1 MKGFRSFASD
11 NNAPVHDRVFKA
23 MLEANEGDAIAYGDD
38 PCTEEALQ
46 LFKELF
52 GPESKTFF
60 VFNGT
65 GANVAAISHLTK
77 PYHAIVSSDKAHIH
91 HDECG
96 APEKFSGCKLH
107 ILPSNDGKI
116 KSGQIKPFL
125 HSLGFQHH
133 SQLKVISI
141 TQATEMGAVYSLE
154 EIKSL
159 SDFAKQHNMFL
170 HMDGARIANA
180 AAYLN
185 VSLKEMVTLA
195 GVDVLSFGGTK
206 NGMMMGEAVV
216 FLNPLL
222 VKEFEYTRKQ
232 SMQLASKMRYISA
245 QFKAL
250 LSDGLW
256 LENARHANNMAKL
269 LEERLREIPD
279 IQLTQ
284 PVQINAIF
292 AILPPKAIDKLL
304 KEFFFY
310 TWDASRHEVRWMTS
324 YNTTEEDVMS
334 FIAALKVSLR

>member
-1 MKGFRSFASD
+1 MKRFKSFASD
-11 NNAPVHDRVFKA
+11 NNAPVHDKVFSA
-23 MLEANEGDAIAYGDD
+23 MLEVNEGDAIAYGDD
-38 PCTEEALQ
+38 PYTDEALQ
-46 LFKELF
+46 IFKELF
-52 GPESKTFF
+52 GPESSTFI

-65 GANVAAISHLTK
+65 GANVSAISHLTR

-107 ILPSNDGKI
+107 VLPSYDGKI
-116 KSGQIKPFL
+116 KPGQIKPLL

-133 SQLKVISI
+133 SQPKVISI
-141 TQATEMGAVYSLE
+141 TQATEMGAVYSLD
-154 EIKSL
+154 EINSVA
-159 SDFAKQHNMFL
+159 DFARDHDMFL

-185 VSLKEMVTLA
+185 CSLKEMVTKS

-206 NGMMMGEAVV
+206 NGLMMGEAVV

-222 VKEFEYTRKQ
+222 AKNYEYTRKQ

-250 LSDGLW
+250 LRDGLW
-256 LENARHANNMAKL
+256 LENARHANDMARL
-269 LEERLREIPD
+269 LEEKIREIPEVQ
-279 IQLTQ
+279 ITQ

-292 AILPPKAIDKLL
+292 AILPPAAIEKLL

-324 YNTTEEDVMS
+324 YNTTEHDVMS
-334 FIAALKVSLR
+334 FVTALKAALK

>member
-23 MLEANEGDAIAYGDD
+23 MLDANEGDTIAYGDD